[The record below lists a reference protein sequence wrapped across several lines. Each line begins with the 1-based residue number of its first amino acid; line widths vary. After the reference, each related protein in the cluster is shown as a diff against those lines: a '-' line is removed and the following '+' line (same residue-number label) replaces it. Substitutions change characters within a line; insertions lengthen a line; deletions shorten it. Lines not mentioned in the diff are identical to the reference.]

1 MLNKIKNIMQTQELE
16 LVKKTKQNINLVE
29 GEFTPSE
36 AAHIVSALLD
46 EKINFHKLQR
56 LTLLEGNSDNPTK
69 YADKRIIELE
79 NEKRIAKEFIIK
91 MRQEGMKLRINS
103 TIEITAALD

>member
-1 MLNKIKNIMQTQELE
+1 MQTQELE

-36 AAHIVSALLD
+36 AAHIVSSLLN

-56 LTLLEGNSDNPTK
+56 LTLLEGNSDSQTN
-69 YADKRIIELE
+69 YVDNRILELE
-79 NEKRIAKEFIIK
+79 NEKSVARAFISK
-91 MRQEGMKLRINS
+91 MRKEGIKLRIDS
-103 TIEITAALD
+103 TIKITAALD

>member
-1 MLNKIKNIMQTQELE
+1 MQTQELE

-36 AAHIVSALLD
+36 AAHVVNSLLN

-56 LTLLEGNSDNPTK
+56 LTMLEGNCNSSTN
-69 YADKRIIELE
+69 YADNRIAELE
-79 NEKRIAKEFIIK
+79 NEKSIAKEFISK
-91 MRQEGMKLRINS
+91 MRQEGIKLRINS

>member
-1 MLNKIKNIMQTQELE
+1 MQTQELE

-29 GEFTPSE
+29 GDFTPSE
-36 AAHIVSALLD
+36 AAHVVNSLLN

-56 LTLLEGNSDNPTK
+56 LTLLEGNSKSHTN
-69 YADKRIIELE
+69 YADNRIAELE
-79 NEKRIAKEFIIK
+79 NEKNITKEFISK
-91 MRQEGMKLRINS
+91 MRKEGIKLRINS

>member
-1 MLNKIKNIMQTQELE
+1 MQTQELE

-36 AAHIVSALLD
+36 AAHIVNSLLN

-56 LTLLEGNSDNPTK
+56 LTMLEGNCNSSTS
-69 YADKRIIELE
+69 YADNRITELE
-79 NEKRIAKEFIIK
+79 NEKHIAKEFISK
-91 MRQEGMKLRINS
+91 MRKEGMKLRINS
-103 TIEITAALD
+103 TFEITAALD